1 MKAAEIYEK
10 LDSIHQLV
18 KAHEDPD
25 GNVLV
30 DEVRVNVVLDFLDME
45 NLEISDISLSG
56 IFSLLF
62 Y

>member
-1 MKAAEIYEK
+1 MKAAELYEK

-45 NLEISDISLSG
+45 MQKALEKGSPKE
-56 IFSLLF
+56 
-62 Y
+62 